1 VTTVNTAVDHPS
13 RRLIVQLPHPY
24 DEARELYEILV
35 PEVDLARFG
44 QMANWQATLEL
55 AKINA
60 PHGFMRYYRS
70 DVTAAMAGSASFW
83 KATEYL
89 MGNHTIAERMF
100 HHDPAVML
108 HAPLRTVIYAD
119 IDGDTKLA
127 VDQPSLLFASYD
139 NPDIEQVGY
148 RLDYLLALLI
158 INMGGDLPS
167 ALRNGA
173 S

>member
-1 VTTVNTAVDHPS
+1 MTTVSTAVEHPS
-13 RRLIVQLPHPY
+13 RRLVVHLPRLY
-24 DEARELYEILV
+24 DEARELYETLV
-35 PEVDLARFG
+35 PEADMARFG

-55 AKINA
+55 AEINA
-60 PHGFMRYYRS
+60 PQGFMRYYRT

-89 MGNHTIAERMF
+89 MGNHTIAELMF

-108 HAPLRTVIYAD
+108 HAPLRALIYAD
-119 IDGDTKLA
+119 SDGDTKLA

-139 NPDIEQVGY
+139 NPDIETVGY

-158 INMGGDLPS
+158 IKMGGDVPEE
-167 ALRNGA
+167 LRRTR
-173 S
+173 

>member
-1 VTTVNTAVDHPS
+1 MTATNTALDHPS
-13 RRLIVQLPHPY
+13 RRLIVHLPHPY
-24 DEARELYEILV
+24 DEARELYEIIV
-35 PEVDLARFG
+35 PEADLARFG

-55 AKINA
+55 AEINA
-60 PHGFMRYYRS
+60 PQGFMRYYRS

-89 MGNHTIAERMF
+89 MGNHTIAEHMF

-108 HAPLRTVIYAD
+108 HAPLRTLIYAD
-119 IDGDTKLA
+119 RDGDTKLA
-127 VDQPSLLFASYD
+127 VDQPSLLFTSYH

-167 ALRNGA
+167 ELRHTT
-173 S
+173 

>member
-13 RRLIVQLPHPY
+13 RRLIVHLPHPY
-24 DEARELYEILV
+24 DQARELYETLV
-35 PEVDLARFG
+35 PEVDMARFG
-44 QMANWQATLEL
+44 LMANWQATLEL
-55 AKINA
+55 AQINA

-89 MGNHTIAERMF
+89 MGNHTIAEHMF
-100 HHDPAVML
+100 RHEPAVML
-108 HAPLRTVIYAD
+108 HAPLRTLIFAD
-119 IDGDTKLA
+119 PYGDTKLA
-127 VDQPSLLFASYD
+127 VDQPSLLFASYN

-158 INMGGDLPS
+158 INMGADLPS
-167 ALRNGA
+167 ELRHT
-173 S
+173 SS